1 MVYTGH
7 VTLHGIDEPII
18 LSVEDDDGHAI
29 LVRESLEASGL
40 GGRIEQFR
48 DGQAVL
54 DFFSSRGPQP
64 HAEAGRTYVMLLDI
78 RMPKV
83 DGIEVLRQLKADP
96 QLRRVP
102 VIMLT
107 TTDDPREVER
117 CYDMGCASYIKK
129 PIDFECFGETIVQL
143 SRFIKLMA
151 VPAIA
156 RGPAG

>member
-1 MVYTGH
+1 MLEG
-7 VTLHGIDEPII
+7 VTLQNIDEPVI
-18 LSVEDDDGHAI
+18 LSVDDDDGHAI
-29 LVRESLEASGL
+29 LMRETLEDSGF
-40 GGRIEQFR
+40 GGHIKHFR

-54 DFFSSRGPQP
+54 DFFSPRGPEP
-64 HAEAGRTYVMLLDI
+64 HAEAGRTYVILLDI

-83 DGIEVLRQLKADP
+83 DGIEVLRRLKADP

-102 VIMLT
+102 VIMFT
-107 TTDDPREVER
+107 TTDDPREIER

-129 PIDFECFGETIVQL
+129 PINFESFGEAIVHL

-156 RGPAG
+156 HCPGC